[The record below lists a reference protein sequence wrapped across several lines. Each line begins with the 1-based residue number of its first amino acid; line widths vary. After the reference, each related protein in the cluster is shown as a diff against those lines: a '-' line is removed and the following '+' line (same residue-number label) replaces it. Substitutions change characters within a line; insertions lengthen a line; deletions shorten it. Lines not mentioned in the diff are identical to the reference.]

1 MFWTEG
7 IKRNWRGKEKY
18 GLVDVISSRLV
29 GETRVENSGTQWT
42 AGIES

>member
-29 GETRVENSGTQWT
+29 GETRVENLGTW
-42 AGIES
+42 